1 MRTLALLLLLA
12 ALPPDPRRP
21 EPFHPDSVVVQHA
34 TVWTQGPQGVLE
46 NADLV
51 VRAGKIVAVGRGLAV
66 PGGALVVE
74 GRGKHVTPGL
84 VDCHSHSAIRG
95 GVNEGSDNITSEVRV
110 ADVIDP
116 RDEDLYRELGGG
128 LTTAHLLHGSANAI
142 GGQDAVIKLHPYASP
157 QDVQIAG
164 AWPGIKFALGENP
177 KRSNFR
183 DPEVPARYPGTR
195 MGVMEAIRVAFA
207 EARDQD
213 RRWAEWRALSKK
225 EQAARVPPRRDLRLE
240 ALAEVLHGE
249 RRVHS
254 HAYRQDEMLALLRLA
269 ETYGVK
275 IATFQHALEGY
286 KIGDEIARHGAGAS
300 IFTDWW
306 SYKAE
311 AYDAI
316 PYNGALLRARGVTV
330 SFNSDSDELARR
342 LNLEAAKA
350 VKYGDLS
357 ETDALDFVTR
367 NPARQLGLEGK
378 IGSLE
383 PGKDADFVIWSG
395 HPLSVYSKAEQTWVD
410 GVREFDL
417 EADRVRREGIQA
429 ERTRLLADLT
439 RPVAGAAPAGPQPK
453 SVPPPWLDPQAGG
466 PAVSIVGVTAHP
478 VSGPVM
484 ENATLSF
491 RAGRIV
497 ELGPGLPPLPGA
509 AVVDGKGLHA
519 WPGMI
524 DALSDL
530 GLTEIGSVPGTVD
543 VAELGDINPEVHTAL
558 AVNPDAEAIPVTR
571 RNGITHALVAPEGG
585 LVAGTS
591 AVLRL
596 AGWTWEDLAATG
608 PLAMHIRWPGF
619 RTAPPRPG
627 AVDAPSVE
635 DQRRAR
641 RERID
646 LIRRTFAEARA
657 YARGKA
663 AAGKGGRTLD
673 VNPAYEALLPVIEGR
688 MPVIVHAD
696 EDRQIASALDWA
708 REEGVRVI
716 LAAGADVVRH
726 AERLRRE
733 EIPVIVPAVLALPG
747 HEDDPYDAAY
757 RVPALLREAGVTF
770 CIAGGG
776 TGWASRNLPYH
787 AGMAAA
793 FGLPREDAVRAVTL
807 DAARVLSVDG
817 VLGSLEPGKSASV
830 VLTDGD
836 LLEIRTHVRA
846 VWVDG
851 RPTDLEEGRQER
863 LYRRYRDRP
872 APAGRGR

>member
-1 MRTLALLLLLA
+1 MLALLLLLA
-12 ALPPDPRRP
+12 AVPPDPRRS
-21 EPFHPDSVVVQHA
+21 EPFRPDTVVVQRA

-46 NADLV
+46 DADLV
-51 VRAGKIVAVGRGLAV
+51 VRGGKVAAVGRGLAV
-66 PGGALVVE
+66 PAGAVVVD

-84 VDCHSHSAIRG
+84 VDCHSHTALRG
-95 GVNEGSDNITSEVRV
+95 GVNEGSDTITAEVRV

-116 RDEDLYRELGGG
+116 RDEDLYRELAGG

-142 GGQDAVIKLHPYASP
+142 GGQDAVIKLHPYRRP
-157 QDVQIAG
+157 QDLQVAG

-183 DPEVPARYPGTR
+183 DPEVPARYPSTR

-213 RRWAEWRALSKK
+213 RRWVEWRSLSKR
-225 EQAARVPPRRDLRLE
+225 EQAKRVPPRRDLRLE
-240 ALAEVLHGE
+240 ALAEVLRGE

-275 IATFQHALEGY
+275 VATFQHALEAY

-306 SYKAE
+306 AYKAE

-316 PYNGALLRARGVTV
+316 PYNGALLHARGVNV

-350 VKYGDLS
+350 VKYGGLG

-367 NPARQLGLEGK
+367 NPARQLGLEGR

-383 PGKDADFVIWSG
+383 PGKDADFVLWSG

-417 EADRVRREGIQA
+417 AADRERREGIEA
-429 ERTRLLADLT
+429 ERTRHLAGLT
-439 RPVAGAAPAGPQPK
+439 KPAAAGPAASGPQPAG
-453 SVPPPWLDPQAGG
+453 VAPAWLDAQAGG
-466 PAVSIVGVTAHP
+466 PAVSVVGVTAHP
-478 VSGPVM
+478 VSGPVV

-491 RAGRIV
+491 RGGRIV
-497 ELGPGLPPLPGA
+497 ELGPGLPPLPDA

-524 DALSDL
+524 DALGDL
-530 GLTEIGSVPGTVD
+530 GLSEIGSVPGTVD
-543 VAELGDINPEVHTAL
+543 VAELGDINPEVHTAI
-558 AVNPDAEAIPVTR
+558 AVNPDAEAIAVTR

-596 AGWTWEDLAATG
+596 EGWTWEDLAATG
-608 PLAMHIRWPGF
+608 PLAMHVRWPSF
-619 RTAPPRPG
+619 RTSSPRPG
-627 AVDAPSVE
+627 AADALSVE

-646 LIRRTFAEARA
+646 LIRRAFAEARA
-657 YARGKA
+657 YAKGKA
-663 AAGKGGRTLD
+663 AGMNLD
-673 VNPAYEALLPVIEGR
+673 VNPAYEALLPVVEGR
-688 MPVIVHAD
+688 IPVIVHAD

-708 REEGVRVI
+708 HEEGIRVL
-716 LAAGADVVRH
+716 LAASADVVRH

-733 EIPVIVPAVLALPG
+733 QIPVIVPAVLALPA

-757 RVPALLREAGVTF
+757 RVPALLHEAGVLF
-770 CIAGGG
+770 CLAGGG

-793 FGLPREDAVRAVTL
+793 FGLPPEQALRAVTL
-807 DAARVLSVDG
+807 DAARVLGVDG
-817 VLGSLEPGKSASV
+817 VLGSLEPGKSASI

-846 VWVDG
+846 VWIDG
-851 RPTDLEEGRQER
+851 RPADLDSDRQER

-872 APAGRGR
+872 APAPGR

>member
-1 MRTLALLLLLA
+1 VRTLLLLLLLA

-21 EPFHPDSVVVQHA
+21 QPFHPEVLIVQHA

-46 NADLV
+46 DADLLL
-51 VRAGKIVAVGRGLAV
+51 RGGKVAAVGRGLAV
-66 PGGALVVE
+66 PSGAFVVD

-84 VDCHSHSAIRG
+84 VDCHSHTAIRG
-95 GVNEGSDNITSEVRV
+95 GVNEGSDTITAEVRV

-116 RDEDLYRELGGG
+116 RDEDLYRELAGG

-142 GGQDAVIKLHPYASP
+142 GGQDAVIKLHPYGRP
-157 QDVQIAG
+157 QDLRVPG

-183 DPEVPARYPGTR
+183 DPEIAPRYPGTR

-213 RRWAEWRALSKK
+213 RRWAEWRALSKA
-225 EQAARVPPRRDLRLE
+225 EQAKRVPPRRDLRLE
-240 ALAEVLHGE
+240 ALAEVLRGE

-275 IATFQHALEGY
+275 VATFQHALEGY
-286 KIGDEIARHGAGAS
+286 KIADEIARHGAGAS

-306 SYKAE
+306 AYKAE

-316 PYNGALLRARGVTV
+316 PYNGALLRARGVNV

-350 VKYGDLS
+350 VKYGDLA

-367 NPARQLGLEGK
+367 NPARQLGIEDRV
-378 IGSLE
+378 GSLA
-383 PGKDADFVIWSG
+383 PGKDADFVVWSG

-417 EADRVRREGIQA
+417 VTDRARREGIEA
-429 ERTRLLADLT
+429 ERTRLLAEWT
-439 RPVAGAAPAGPQPK
+439 KPASEPPASGAQPAVAPPA
-453 SVPPPWLDPQAGG
+453 WLDAQAGG

-478 VSGPVM
+478 VSGPVV

-491 RAGRIV
+491 RGGRIV
-497 ELGPGLPPLPGA
+497 ELGAGLPPLPGA
-509 AVVDGKGLHA
+509 EIVDGKGLHA

-524 DALSDL
+524 DALGDL
-530 GLTEIGSVPGTVD
+530 GLTEIGSVPGMVD
-543 VAELGDINPEVHTAL
+543 VAEMGDVNPEVYAAL

-585 LVAGTS
+585 LVAGSS
-591 AVLRL
+591 ALLRL
-596 AGWTWEDLAATG
+596 SGWTWEDLVATG
-608 PLAMHIRWPGF
+608 PLAMHVRWPSF
-619 RTAPPRPG
+619 RTTPPRPG
-627 AVDAPSVE
+627 ATDDLSVE
-635 DQRRAR
+635 DQRRVR
-641 RERID
+641 REKID

-663 AAGKGGRTLD
+663 AGKGARAPD
-673 VNPAYEALLPVIEGR
+673 VNPAYEALLPVLEGR

-716 LAAGADVVRH
+716 LAGGADVTRH
-726 AERLRRE
+726 ASRLARE
-733 EIPVIVPAVLALPG
+733 QIPVIVPAVLALPV

-757 RVPALLREAGVTF
+757 RVPAILQEAGVTF

-793 FGLPREDAVRAVTL
+793 FGLPRDAALRAVTL
-807 DAARVLSVDG
+807 DAARVLGVDA

-836 LLEIRTHVRA
+836 LLEIRTHVKA

-851 RPTDLEEGRQER
+851 RPADLAADKQER

-872 APAGRGR
+872 LPAAAPTR